1 MVCAVG
7 LLNCPRLQTQ
17 NPANPIYK
25 NMTDCVK
32 KTIKWEGLGGF
43 YKGFISPL
51 WGAVC
56 CGAVTR
62 R

>member
-1 MVCAVG
+1 MSWLVSLTTG
-7 LLNCPRLQTQ
+7 LQTQ
-17 NPANPIYK
+17 SHENPLYK
-25 NMTDCVK
+25 NMTDCIK
-32 KTIKWEGLGGF
+32 KTIKWEGVGGF

-56 CGAVTR
+56 CETVTR